1 MKIVQAVGW
10 YFPGTTGGTEV
21 YVAGLASRLQRLG
34 HVVDIVTPDS
44 AIDAVHS
51 YTYEGAA
58 VHRFP
63 IVTPLTR
70 GEAQGRV
77 PVRGSEWFR
86 EWVTATRPDVV
97 HRVQPAPSAG
107 AHRQRRPLRASHR
120 VGCRRGRPEWS
131 AA

>member
-1 MKIVQAVGW
+1 M
-10 YFPGTTGGTEV
+10 

-97 HRVQPAPSAG
+97 HFHTLVPGLEIPELKAARSAG
-107 AHRQRRPLRASHR
+107 AR
-120 VGCRRGRPEWS
+120 VIATTHSSSLGHI
-131 AA
+131 